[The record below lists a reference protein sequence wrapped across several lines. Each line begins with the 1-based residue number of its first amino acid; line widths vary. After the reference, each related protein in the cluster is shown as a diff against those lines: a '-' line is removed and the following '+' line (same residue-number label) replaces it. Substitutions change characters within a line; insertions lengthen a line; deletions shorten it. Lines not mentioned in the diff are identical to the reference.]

1 MTIDSAIF
9 DKPTVNVY
17 YDVGS
22 NILAGLS
29 VRRFYERPDVRQ
41 MMAYGASRLACDP
54 DECLEHI
61 NRYLS
66 HPSLDA
72 EGRRRAR
79 ELDCGPLDG
88 SAGKRIAGLLNRLAW
103 ASLDTDS
110 RGTLRTT
117 GSAPC

>member
-41 MMAYGASRLACDP
+41 MIAYGASRLARDP

-66 HPSLDA
+66 DPSLDA

-88 SAGKRIAGLLNRLAW
+88 RAGVRIASRLS
-103 ASLDTDS
+103 SLAGRS
-110 RGTLRTT
+110 VEPGV
-117 GSAPC
+117 AV